1 MAMLVAVASAAG
13 SGHPAL
19 SEALIKRAALKAAAR
34 AGDRHPSLIQ
44 HAEGTRERA
53 NKIAWRDTVP
63 DFNWCYL
70 IVVRGRF
77 VLYDVPSPSGAKPP
91 KGTVLMLVLDAKTRR
106 QLDFGVGDRYPDLA
120 KLGPVTTDLR

>member
-1 MAMLVAVASAAG
+1 M
-13 SGHPAL
+13 
-19 SEALIKRAALKAAAR
+19 SEALIKRAALRAATQ

-70 IVVRGRF
+70 IAVRGKF
-77 VLYDVPSPSGAKPP
+77 VLHDVSSPPGAKPP
-91 KGTVLMLVLDAKTRR
+91 KGTVLTLVLDAKTGRT
-106 QLDFGVGDRYPDLA
+106 LDFGVQDRYPDLA